1 MAQYSVD
8 ADTMLKAMDDFWSY
22 DDLLHAAENL
32 ITAGNNFGFEKS
44 SEITTFENKI
54 PTFNYDKN
62 NFLKYSND
70 HVSFD
75 YFVKAA

>member
-1 MAQYSVD
+1 MAKYSVD

-32 ITAGNNFGFEKS
+32 ITAADNFNFEKT
-44 SEITTFENKI
+44 SEITTHENEI
-54 PTFNYDKN
+54 PSINYSKN
-62 NFLKYSND
+62 NFVIYPND
-70 HVSFD
+70 QLSSD